1 LASELYRFQ
10 NMGQFV
16 DNDVVLGPTPDR
28 ERPFTPDPD
37 RPPMNTPKRILL
49 LAVSAL
55 CLASPASAG
64 HELGVRAG
72 GFDDFYL
79 GAEWQTP
86 ARVGQAIFAPSV
98 DFTFGDLDAVAING
112 DLRWD
117 LLPVFD
123 TGMSIYGKA
132 GPTVILADQ
141 NNEIGLS
148 LSVGADIGMRNGR
161 SLQIEWRFGLGDI
174 PDSKLGVALM
184 FRL

>member
-1 LASELYRFQ
+1 
-10 NMGQFV
+10 MI
-16 DNDVVLGPTPDR
+16 
-28 ERPFTPDPD
+28 
-37 RPPMNTPKRILL
+37 TPKTILL
-49 LAVSAL
+49 LAAGVL

-72 GFDDFYL
+72 GFEDFYL

-86 ARVGQAIFAPSV
+86 ARVGPATFAPSM
-98 DFTFGDLDAVAING
+98 DFVFGDLDAVAING

-132 GPTVILADQ
+132 GPTFMLADN

-148 LSVGADIGMRNGR
+148 LSIGADVGMRNGR
-161 SLQIEWRFGLGDI
+161 SLHIEWRFGLGDI
-174 PDSKLGVALM
+174 PDSKLGVTLM